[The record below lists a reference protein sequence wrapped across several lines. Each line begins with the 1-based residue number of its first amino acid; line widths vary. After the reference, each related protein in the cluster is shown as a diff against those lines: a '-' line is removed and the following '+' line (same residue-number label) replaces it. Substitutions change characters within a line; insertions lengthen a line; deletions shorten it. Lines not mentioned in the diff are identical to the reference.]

1 MPKLTLSMIVK
12 NEEKYLRECL
22 ESVQG
27 IVDEIVLVDTGS
39 TDGTLN
45 IARDFETKIYNFDWI
60 NDFSAARNFALS
72 KSTGNWILYLD
83 ADERLECKSKNELLE
98 IVQGENKIGV
108 NCTINNIDEFRNNP
122 KLMKYV
128 RLFKNSD
135 SIRFTGKAHEQ
146 IEPSLE
152 QNNYEIK
159 NSTIEIKHIGYNVSN
174 DELKLKAQ
182 RNLDLMLSEY
192 KTIPTSYLS
201 FQIANSYSILE
212 DDMNK
217 LRFYNEALKDSFLRR
232 EYKSICYLHLA
243 DYEMRQKN
251 FEKAKLLI
259 DAGLKNDKNHTL
271 LFMIAGQIYDKF
283 NDSRLSLKYISEAF
297 KKNLETQRQKQS
309 NNSLDVIIDN
319 KKILLEGIILSLKYS
334 ENKYLQNFLNSL
346 KNENLDFY
354 NNIYNLI
361 INNISNDKEISD
373 LCTIIDD
380 NNIDQILKILK
391 HNTNVESKLL
401 VYSKLF
407 DTFSTN
413 QVFLNDFGTF
423 LIGINQLEEA
433 KLIFELAIQDDD
445 FDDSA
450 IFYLSSIYTSLGDF
464 EALKKMLIFA
474 EKHSHGNQLFKE
486 KLNLLKKKVT
496 PLLNI

>member
-1 MPKLTLSMIVK
+1 MPRLTLSMIVK

-27 IVDEIVLVDTGS
+27 IADEIVVVDTGS
-39 TDGTLN
+39 TDGTLS
-45 IARDFETKIYNFDWI
+45 IAADFDAKIYQFDWI

-83 ADERLECKSKNELLE
+83 ADERLDNKSKDELLN
-98 IVQGENKIGV
+98 IVQNEKTIGV
-108 NCTINNIDEFRNNP
+108 NCTINNIDEVRNNP

-135 SIRFTGKAHEQ
+135 SIRFSGKAHEQ
-146 IEPSLE
+146 IESSLIE
-152 QNNYEIK
+152 NNYEIK
-159 NSTIEIKHIGYNVSN
+159 NSTIEIIHLGYNVSIE
-174 DELKLKAQ
+174 ELKIKAE
-182 RNLDLMLSEY
+182 RNLELMLSEY
-192 KTIPTSYLS
+192 KKKPTSYLS

-217 LRFYNEALKDSFLRR
+217 LRFYKEALNDSFLKK
-232 EYKSICYLHLA
+232 EYKSICYVHLA

-259 DAGLKNDKNHTL
+259 EAGLKNDKNHTL
-271 LFMIAGQIYDKF
+271 LLMIAGQIYDKF
-283 NDSRLSLKYISEAF
+283 NDYRLSLKYILEAF
-297 KKNLETQRQKQS
+297 NNNLETQQQKQS
-309 NNSLDVIIDN
+309 NNSLEVIIDN
-319 KKILLEGIILSLKYS
+319 KKILLEGIILSLKYT
-334 ENKYLQNFLNSL
+334 ENKYLQTFLNSL

-354 NNIYNLI
+354 NI
-361 INNISNDKEISD
+361 INNTIINKLSSDNEISNLYKITNE
-373 LCTIIDD
+373 

-391 HNTNVESKLL
+391 HNNDIEAKLL
-401 VYSKLF
+401 VYSNLF
-407 DTFSTN
+407 DKFSTN

-423 LIGINQLEEA
+423 LISINQLAEA
-433 KLIFELAIQDDD
+433 KLIFELALQDDH

-450 IFYLSSIYTSLGDF
+450 IFYLSSIYTLLGEID
-464 EALKKMLIFA
+464 ALKKLLLFA
-474 EKHSHGNQLFKE
+474 EKHSHDNQLFRE
-486 KLNLLKKKVT
+486 KLSLLKKKVS